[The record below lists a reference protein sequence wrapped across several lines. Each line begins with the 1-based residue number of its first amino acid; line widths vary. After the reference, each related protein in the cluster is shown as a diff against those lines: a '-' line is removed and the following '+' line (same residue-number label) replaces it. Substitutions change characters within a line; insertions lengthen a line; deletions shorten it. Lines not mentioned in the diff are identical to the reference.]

1 MMKKKGK
8 IEKNTPLAQEFTP
21 AQERYVNPFTDFGFK
36 KLFGS
41 EVSKDLL
48 ISFLNE
54 ILPNQKIATL
64 TYKKTEHLG
73 ATDVDRKVIYDL
85 YCENDGGEKFIVE
98 LQKAKQTFFKD
109 RSLFYSTFPIQEQ
122 GQQGSWNY
130 ELKAVY
136 TVAILDFC
144 FEDEHAK
151 DVKVM
156 VKLME
161 TEKKTVF
168 YEKLTFLY
176 LQMPNFHKKEEELVS
191 MEDKWL
197 YLLRNLNKLTQRPAK
212 LQEKVFEKIFKL
224 AEVAKFTSEERSAYN
239 DSLKYYRDLKNTLD
253 TSFAEGEQIGIE
265 KGKIEGEQIG
275 IEKGERIGLEKGE
288 YQTKVKTAEKCLL
301 KGMSIEETAEL
312 TELSMEDVKK
322 IASKLK
328 IKDF

>member
-1 MMKKKGK
+1 MKKKGK
-8 IEKNTPLAQEFTP
+8 ANKNTSLVQEFALT
-21 AQERYVNPFTDFGFK
+21 QERYVNPFTDFGFK

-41 EVSKDLL
+41 EMSKDLL

-54 ILPNQKIATL
+54 ILPDQKIATL

-73 ATDVDRKVIYDL
+73 AGDLDRKVIYDL
-85 YCENDGGEKFIVE
+85 YCENNRGEKFIVE

-122 GQQGSWNY
+122 GQQGDWDY

-176 LQMPNFHKKEEELVS
+176 LQMPNFNKKEEELIS

-197 YLLRNLNKLTQRPAK
+197 YLLKNLHKLTQRPAK
-212 LQEKVFEKIFKL
+212 LQEKVFEKTFKL
-224 AEVAKFTSEERSAYN
+224 AEIAKFTPEERSAYN
-239 DSLKYYRDLKNTLD
+239 DSLKYYRDLKNSLD
-253 TSFAEGEQIGIE
+253 TSFAEGKAE
-265 KGKIEGEQIG
+265 GKIEEKRDVIKNGYENGLPIPVLAKLTQLSEKEVAQI
-275 IEKGERIGLEKGE
+275 
-288 YQTKVKTAEKCLL
+288 L
-301 KGMSIEETAEL
+301 KEL
-312 TELSMEDVKK
+312 GY
-322 IASKLK
+322 
-328 IKDF
+328 